1 MTTPEAV
8 RRALA
13 GVTDPLLG
21 QNLMELG
28 MVHEVRVARG
38 GRVTIRLSLPSQHWP
53 AANDLIRAA
62 RSAAAGQPDVVT
74 VDVKLMDEPPWTP
87 YHLSSALKAPLGLPA
102 SEPPS
107 PCALTPSTGS
117 RIRQRVRSVLGR

>member
-53 AANDLIRAA
+53 AANALIDAA
-62 RSAAAGQPDVVT
+62 RSAVVDQPGVVT
-74 VDVKLMDEPPWTP
+74 VDVHLVDDPPWTP
-87 YHLSSALKAPLGLPA
+87 YHLSPALKAPLDLHA

-107 PCALTPSTGS
+107 PFAHAPSTS
-117 RIRQRVRSVLGR
+117 HRIRQRLRRLLGR

>member
-21 QNLMELG
+21 QNLMELH

-38 GRVTIRLSLPSQHWP
+38 GRVTIRLSLPSEHWP
-53 AANDLIRAA
+53 AANDLIHAA
-62 RSAAAGQPDVVT
+62 RSVVVDQPDVVT
-74 VDVKLMDEPPWTP
+74 VDVHLVDDPPWTP
-87 YHLSSALKAPLGLPA
+87 YHLSPVLKAPLGLPA
-102 SEPPS
+102 REPPS
-107 PCALTPSTGS
+107 PFAPAPSTS
-117 RIRQRVRSVLGR
+117 HWIRQRLRRLLGR

>member
-28 MVHEVRVARG
+28 MVQEVRVARS

-53 AANDLIRAA
+53 TANELIHAAHSVAT
-62 RSAAAGQPDVVT
+62 GQHDVVT
-74 VDVKLMDEPPWTP
+74 VDVQLVNDPPWTP
-87 YHLSSALKAPLGLPA
+87 YHLSPALKAPLGLPA

-107 PCALTPSTGS
+107 PFALTPPTGS
-117 RIRQRVRSVLGR
+117 RIRQRVRSLLGR